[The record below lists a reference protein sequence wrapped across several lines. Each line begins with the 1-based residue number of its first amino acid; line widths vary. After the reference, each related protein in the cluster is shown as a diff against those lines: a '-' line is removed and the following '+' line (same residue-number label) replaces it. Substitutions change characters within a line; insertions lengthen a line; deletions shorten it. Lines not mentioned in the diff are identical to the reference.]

1 MNIIGNESHH
11 FAQSSK
17 EIIHSNFSSNADS
30 SEKGNQKIRQSPPP
44 ILKTKKIDQYLNLY
58 PKNKEK
64 MKQTFLSTNPEIE
77 NNNKIKQL
85 KNTFM
90 SVRHSSRNSFKIYII

>member
-30 SEKGNQKIRQSPPP
+30 SEKGDKKIRQSPQPL

-77 NNNKIKQL
+77 NNNKIK
-85 KNTFM
+85 
-90 SVRHSSRNSFKIYII
+90 